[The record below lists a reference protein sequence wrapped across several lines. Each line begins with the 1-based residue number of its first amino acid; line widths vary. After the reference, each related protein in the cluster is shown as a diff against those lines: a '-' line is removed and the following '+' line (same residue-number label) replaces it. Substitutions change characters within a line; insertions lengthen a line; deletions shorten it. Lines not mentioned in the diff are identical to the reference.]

1 MILLTTGFPAQ
12 HWPLLP
18 GQKQES
24 QQEPAWG
31 NVLGAYILLADILCN
46 INILSFV
53 IP

>member
-1 MILLTTGFPAQ
+1 MILLTTGFSAQ
-12 HWPLLP
+12 HWPLLAM
-18 GQKQES
+18 QKQEG

-46 INILSFV
+46 INSLSLL